1 MSYAIVRNE
10 KLTRA
15 EINGKGT
22 HNDRKAKNHTNKD
35 IDPTK
40 THLNYYIKKN
50 ELTYT
55 KEFDKYLKEN
65 NLQCHLRSN
74 SIIMCQMIF
83 TSDQAFFDK
92 IGEKET
98 KRYFDECYKFIC
110 NYKNLGEKNIISA
123 VVHLDEGAPHLHLM
137 FVPVVHTKDKDGKE
151 IEKICA
157 RDFWKGRDSYRK
169 LQDAY
174 FNHVK
179 SKGFDLERGMFVED
193 TGRKHYSVEEYKK
206 ITNYEN
212 TKKILNEMKLELPDT
227 PDITDI
233 KVNRLSKKR
242 DEKILEEIIKPKDE
256 LIKELYKDNL
266 SLHKELLK
274 QSKVVDEAEKYQK
287 ERDKIL
293 VDNEELHNTV
303 KHLESEYK
311 KKNNTLD
318 LKFEDRKRELEQEFE
333 NKEFDIEY
341 KYKHKIKK
349 LEKENS
355 HLHKIIDKFY
365 ETVEKF
371 IDWVCHRF
379 GIGESKQL
387 IKDFE
392 KQTNTFIDPV
402 KQLDFEEKQKELE
415 WDLER

>member
-15 EINGKGT
+15 KVNGKGT

-50 ELTYT
+50 ELTYI

-65 NLQCHLRSN
+65 NVQGHLRSN

-83 TSDQAFFDK
+83 TSDQVFFDK
-92 IGEKET
+92 IGEQET

-110 NYKNLGEKNIISA
+110 GYKNLGERNIISA
-123 VVHLDEGAPHLHLM
+123 VVHLDEGVPHMHLM
-137 FVPVVHTKDKDGKE
+137 FVPVVHKKNKNGNDID
-151 IEKICA
+151 KICA

-179 SKGFDLERGMFVED
+179 SKGVDLERGMFVED
-193 TGRKHYSVEEYKK
+193 TNRKHYTVEEYKK

-212 TKKILNEMKLELPDT
+212 TKKILKDIKLEIPEV
-227 PDITDI
+227 PNINEI
-233 KVNRLSKKR
+233 SKFSIKR
-242 DEKILEEIIKPKDE
+242 DEKILKEIIKPKDD

-266 SLHKELLK
+266 SLHKELSK
-274 QSKVVDEAEKYQK
+274 QSKVVDEDVKYQK
-287 ERDKIL
+287 ERDKIIE
-293 VDNEELHNTV
+293 DNKELHNTV
-303 KHLESEYK
+303 KELKHEYQNK
-311 KKNNTLD
+311 SDTLD
-318 LKFEDRKRELEQEFE
+318 LKYDNRKRKLEKEYQEKSYNLE
-333 NKEFDIEY
+333 YEY
-341 KYKHKIKK
+341 KYKVRK

-355 HLHKIIDKFY
+355 KLHKIIDKFY
-365 ETVEKF
+365 ETIDKF
-371 IDWVCHRF
+371 IHWICVKFD
-379 GIGESKQL
+379 IAEEDNL
-387 IKDFE
+387 IRDFQKE
-392 KQTNTFIDPV
+392 TNTFLNP
-402 KQLDFEEKQKELE
+402 EKQIRHEEMEKE

>member
-15 EINGKGT
+15 EVNGKGT

-35 IDPTK
+35 INPTK

-55 KEFDKYLKEN
+55 QEFDKYLKEN
-65 NLQCHLRSN
+65 NLKGHLRNN

-83 TSDQAFFDK
+83 TSDQVFFDK

-123 VVHLDEGAPHLHLM
+123 VVHLDEGVPHMHLM
-137 FVPVVHTKDKDGKE
+137 FVPVVHTKDKDGND
-151 IEKICA
+151 IYKICA

-174 FNHVK
+174 FNHLK

-193 TGRKHYSVEEYKK
+193 TDRKHYTVEEYKK

-212 TKKILNEMKLELPDT
+212 TKKILNEIKLELPEVPT
-227 PDITDI
+227 ITDI
-233 KVNRLSKKR
+233 SKFSLKR
-242 DEKILEEIIKPKDE
+242 DEKILEEIIKPKDD
-256 LIKELYKDNL
+256 LIKELYKNNL
-266 SLHKELLK
+266 SLHKELPK

-293 VDNEELHNTV
+293 ADNKELNNTV
-303 KHLESEYK
+303 KYLEHEYK

-318 LKFEDRKRELEQEFE
+318 LKFENRKRELEQEFE

-341 KYKHKIKK
+341 KYKRKIKT

-355 HLHKIIDKFY
+355 HLYKIIDKFY
-365 ETVEKF
+365 ETVDKF
-371 IDWVCHRF
+371 IVWICNKF

-402 KQLDFEEKQKELE
+402 KQLECEEREKEC
-415 WDLER
+415 DLEL

>member
-83 TSDQAFFDK
+83 TSDQSFFDK

-98 KRYFDECYKFIC
+98 KRYFYECYKFIC
-110 NYKNLGEKNIISA
+110 NYKNLREKNIISA
-123 VVHLDEGAPHLHLM
+123 VVHLDEGAPHMHLM
-137 FVPVVHTKDKDGKE
+137 FVPVVHTKDKEGND
-151 IEKICA
+151 IDKICA

-193 TGRKHYSVEEYKK
+193 TDRKHYTVEEYKK

-212 TKKILNEMKLELPDT
+212 TKKILNEIKLELPEV
-227 PDITDI
+227 PNITDI
-233 KVNRLSKKR
+233 SKFSRKR
-242 DEKILEEIIKPKDE
+242 DEKILEEIIKPKDD

-266 SLHKELLK
+266 SLHKELSK
-274 QSKVVDEAEKYQK
+274 QSKVVDEAETYQK
-287 ERDKIL
+287 ERDYIIA
-293 VDNEELHNTV
+293 DNEKLNNKV
-303 KHLESEYK
+303 RDLESEYK
-311 KKNNTLD
+311 KKRNNLD
-318 LKFEDRKRELEQEFE
+318 FEYNNMKAELEQEFQD
-333 NKEFDIEY
+333 KEFNIEY
-341 KYKHKIKK
+341 KYKSKIRS
-349 LEKENS
+349 LEKDNN

-371 IDWVCHRF
+371 IEWICNKF
-379 GIGESKQL
+379 SIGESKEL
-387 IKDFE
+387 VKDFQNE
-392 KQTNTFIDPV
+392 THIFIDPE
-402 KQLDFEEKQKELE
+402 KQLEYEEELE
-415 WDLER
+415 EELNNFF